1 VELQNIETAV
11 VSQRVKGLHQS
22 SEPIDERQQD
32 QDADDIVRGM
42 ISGQQRH
49 AVNRLRTTDEQR
61 SDNGKRHQRNHGSD
75 HFEQHI
81 RDGQPLGSGARA
93 DSRPCGTGG
102 TREPVDAGGL
112 VSYGPDINAADRQTG
127 YAGRILKKASGG
139 RERLS
144 STSKQGDRYLR
155 SLFVAGALAVMR
167 YAKLHD
173 TDHRPWLTALLARRP
188 TKVPAIALANKLA
201 RMGPDGQGRYNY
213 PVALRP

>member
-1 VELQNIETAV
+1 LQNIETAV

-112 VSYGPDINAADRQTG
+112 VSYGPDINAAYRQTG
-127 YAGRILKKASGG
+127 VYTGRILKGVKPAD
-139 RERLS
+139 LPVVQ
-144 STSKQGDRYLR
+144 STKFELVIN
-155 SLFVAGALAVMR
+155 LVTAGALG
-167 YAKLHD
+167 
-173 TDHRPWLTALLARRP
+173 LTVPPTLLARADE
-188 TKVPAIALANKLA
+188 VIE
-201 RMGPDGQGRYNY
+201 
-213 PVALRP
+213 